1 VCVCVCV
8 CVSVGG
14 WVGGCQRLTVVTFLF
29 FCFQMGFQ
37 REEALE
43 GILIVGGDIG
53 AAAELLASRRQQR
66 LGPLRVLPG

>member
-1 VCVCVCV
+1 
-8 CVSVGG
+8 
-14 WVGGCQRLTVVTFLF
+14 
-29 FCFQMGFQ
+29 MGFQ

-53 AAAELLASRRQQR
+53 AAAELLANRRQQR